1 MGREK
6 AEENRRVNGDD
17 QGVAHGEAARLDLL
31 AGGPNQVISA
41 PRNPVSVPSPTQA
54 TYPSGLIGTAAGA
67 ATWPRT
73 GSSRSPAYSASVASR
88 EVRHGDAAGVPGRP
102 LHQLDPVAVR
112 VSEPARPKIVGTV
125 R

>member
-6 AEENRRVNGDD
+6 AEENLRVNGDN

-31 AGGPNQVISA
+31 AGGPNQVVSA
-41 PRNPVSVPSPTQA
+41 PRNLVSVPFPTQA

-73 GSSRSPAYSASVASR
+73 GSSQSPAYSASVADTRCAHGVTSR
-88 EVRHGDAAGVPGRP
+88 SPG
-102 LHQLDPVAVR
+102 
-112 VSEPARPKIVGTV
+112 S
-125 R
+125 